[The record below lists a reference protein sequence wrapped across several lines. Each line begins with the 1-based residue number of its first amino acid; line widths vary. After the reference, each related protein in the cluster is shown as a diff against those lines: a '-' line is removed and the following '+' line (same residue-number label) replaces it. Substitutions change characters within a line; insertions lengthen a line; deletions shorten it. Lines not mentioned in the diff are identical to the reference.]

1 MKDDFDALVEQI
13 IQASHIG
20 SKSDVAQEIATYA
33 DEVAEKLS
41 NCKDVLSYAKLQ
53 RRPSMLHLYID
64 MLRGRLLD
72 ASVSLER
79 FRDKV
84 GTVL

>member
-33 DEVAEKLS
+33 DEVAEKYQTS
-41 NCKDVLSYAKLQ
+41 KTY
-53 RRPSMLHLYID
+53 
-64 MLRGRLLD
+64 
-72 ASVSLER
+72 
-79 FRDKV
+79 
-84 GTVL
+84 